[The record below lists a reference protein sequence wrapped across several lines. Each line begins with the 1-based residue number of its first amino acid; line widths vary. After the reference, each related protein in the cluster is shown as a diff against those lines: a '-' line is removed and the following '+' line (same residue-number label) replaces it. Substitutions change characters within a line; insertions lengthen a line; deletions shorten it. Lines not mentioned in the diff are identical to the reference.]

1 MFDVFEWLVPPRAV
15 LFILYRPD
23 SFSWRHEQGWQTRT
37 QSPFMCFLGERRL
50 GVRLRRARGVMGRTD
65 TPHPPQPKPQSS
77 LSPQKHIN
85 SDWVRVC
92 KGGTVVR
99 ALASHQCGSG
109 SNPSVDA
116 ICSWF
121 SPLLQEAF
129 LRVLWF
135 SHLLKNQHFRIPIRT
150 ERPDTFEQVL
160 MNSLMLRR

>member
-1 MFDVFEWLVPPRAV
+1 MPPQAV

-37 QSPFMCFLGERRL
+37 KSPFMSFWGERRL
-50 GVRLRRARGVMGRTD
+50 GVRLRRAKGVMGRTD
-65 TPHPPQPKPQSS
+65 TPRAPQPKPQSS

-99 ALASHQCGSG
+99 PLASHQCGSG
-109 SNPSVDA
+109 SNPSVNA
-116 ICSWF
+116 ICALSLF
-121 SPLLQEAF
+121 LVLSLQEVF

-135 SHLLKNQHFRIPIRT
+135 SHLLKNQHFQILIRT
-150 ERPDTFEQVL
+150 ERTDTFEQVL
-160 MNSLMLRR
+160 MNSLVLRG

>member
-1 MFDVFEWLVPPRAV
+1 MPPRAV

-65 TPHPPQPKPQSS
+65 TPRPPQPKPQSS
-77 LSPQKHIN
+77 LSSQKHIN

-116 ICSWF
+116 ICALSLFLVLSLAPRGF
-121 SPLLQEAF
+121 SPGTLVF
-129 LRVLWF
+129 P
-135 SHLLKNQHFRIPIRT
+135 SP
-150 ERPDTFEQVL
+150 
-160 MNSLMLRR
+160 